1 MINRLSKLLLVLLVI
16 TLSQGLY
23 AGEIVSAPADP
34 IVFDDAAKEARYK
47 NLTENLRCLVC
58 QNQSVAASGAELAQD
73 IRIEVSGM
81 IKDGKSDQEVIDF
94 LVARYGEFILYFPR
108 FNATTFLLWSLPG
121 ILLLLGLY
129 IVLRIIKRRSS
140 EKQDLVLDKSDE
152 ERLNKLLGTD
162 KQHTG

>member
-108 FNATTFLLWSLPG
+108 FNTTTFLLWSLPG

-129 IVLRIIKRRSS
+129 VVLRIIKRRSS
-140 EKQDLVLDKSDE
+140 EKQDVVLNKSDE

-162 KQHTG
+162 K

>member
-1 MINRLSKLLLVLLVI
+1 MTNRLCKSLLVLLAI

-23 AGEIVSAPADP
+23 AGEIVTAPADP
-34 IVFDDAAKEARYK
+34 IEFDDPGEEARYK
-47 NLTENLRCLVC
+47 NLTENFRCLVC

-94 LVARYGEFILYFPR
+94 MVARYGEFVLYFPR
-108 FNATTFLLWSLPG
+108 FNATTFLLWSSPG
-121 ILLLLGLY
+121 ILLILGLY

-140 EKQDLVLDKSDE
+140 EKQSLLLDQNAED
-152 ERLNKLLGTD
+152 RLNKLLGTD
-162 KQHTG
+162 K

>member
-1 MINRLSKLLLVLLVI
+1 MINGIFKSLLVLLVI
-16 TLSQGLY
+16 TLSQGLF

-34 IVFDDAAKEARYK
+34 IEFDDAGEEARYK
-47 NLTENLRCLVC
+47 NLTENFRCLVC
-58 QNQSVAASGAELAQD
+58 QNQSVAASGADLAQD

-94 LVARYGEFILYFPR
+94 LVARYGEFILYLPR

-121 ILLLLGLY
+121 ILLILGLY

-140 EKQDLVLDKSDE
+140 EKQNVGLNQNDE
-152 ERLNKLLGTD
+152 DRLNKLLGTD

>member
-1 MINRLSKLLLVLLVI
+1 M
-16 TLSQGLY
+16 
-23 AGEIVSAPADP
+23 
-34 IVFDDAAKEARYK
+34 
-47 NLTENLRCLVC
+47 EN
-58 QNQSVAASGAELAQD
+58 SYS
-73 IRIEVSGM
+73 IS
-81 IKDGKSDQEVIDF
+81 
-94 LVARYGEFILYFPR
+94 PR

-129 IVLRIIKRRSS
+129 VVLRIIKRRSS

>member
-1 MINRLSKLLLVLLVI
+1 MINKSLTLLVLLLVV
-16 TLSQGLY
+16 TLSQGLH

-34 IVFDDAAKEARYK
+34 IVFDDASQEARYR
-47 NLTENLRCLVC
+47 NLTESFRCLVC
-58 QNQSVAASGAELAQD
+58 QNQSVAASGADLAQD

-81 IKDGKSDQEVIDF
+81 IKDGKSDQEVIEF
-94 LVARYGEFILYFPR
+94 LVARYGEFVLYYPR

-121 ILLLLGLY
+121 ILVILGLF
-129 IVLRIIKRRSS
+129 IVVRIIKRRSS
-140 EKQDLVLDKSDE
+140 GKLDVVLNESDE